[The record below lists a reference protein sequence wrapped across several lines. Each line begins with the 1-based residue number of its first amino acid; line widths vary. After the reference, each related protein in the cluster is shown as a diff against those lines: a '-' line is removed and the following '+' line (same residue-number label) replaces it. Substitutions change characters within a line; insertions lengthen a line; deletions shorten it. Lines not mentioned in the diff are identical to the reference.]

1 MKKVS
6 YILLTL
12 LMLAACTSCELETST
27 NGALDGYWRLQQ
39 VDTLQT
45 KGTADLSAQ
54 RLFWSVQGK
63 VLMLNDLDYR
73 YPECVMEFEHRDQRL
88 MLHRPLISDRTK
100 GDPVIDDVKIL
111 YPYGIRRLDEQFEV
125 ERLDG
130 SHMVLRGEQLRLV
143 FTKF

>member
-6 YILLTL
+6 YIFLNL
-12 LMLAACTSCELETST
+12 LMLATWTSCELETSN

-45 KGTADLSAQ
+45 NGTADLSAQ

-63 VLMLNDLDYR
+63 ILMLNDLDYR
-73 YPECVMEFEHRDQRL
+73 YPECVMEFEHRGGRL
-88 MLHRPLISDRTK
+88 TLRKPLISDRAK
-100 GDPVIDDVKIL
+100 GDSVIGDAQIL
-111 YPYGIRRLDEQFEV
+111 HPYGIRRLDEQFEV

-130 SHMVLRGEQLRLV
+130 SRMVLRGEQLRLV

>member
-1 MKKVS
+1 MKKTT

-12 LMLAACTSCELETST
+12 LMLAVCTSCELETST

-45 KGTADLSAQ
+45 TGTADLSKQ
-54 RLFWSVQGK
+54 RLFWAVQGK
-63 VLMLNDLDYR
+63 ILMLKDLSLQH
-73 YPECVMEFEHRDQRL
+73 PECVMEFEHRGGRL
-88 MLHRPLISDRTK
+88 TLRKPLISDRAK
-100 GDPVIDDVKIL
+100 GDPVIGDAQIL
-111 YPYGIRRLDEQFEV
+111 HPYGIRRLDEQFEV

-130 SHMVLRGEQLRLV
+130 SRMVLRGEQLRLV

>member
-1 MKKVS
+1 MKKTT

-12 LMLAACTSCELETST
+12 LMLAVCTSCELETST

-45 KGTADLSAQ
+45 TGTADLSAQ
-54 RLFWSVQGK
+54 RLFWAVQGK
-63 VLMLNDLDYR
+63 ILMLNDLDYR
-73 YPECVMEFEHRDQRL
+73 YPECVMEFEHHDQRL
-88 MLHRPLISDRTK
+88 TLHRPLISDRAK
-100 GDPVIDDVKIL
+100 GDPVIGDAQIL
-111 YPYGIRRLDEQFEV
+111 HPYGIRRLDEQFEV

-130 SHMVLRGEQLRLV
+130 SRMVLRGEQLRLV

>member
-1 MKKVS
+1 MKKTT

-12 LMLAACTSCELETST
+12 LMLAVCTSCELETST

-45 KGTADLSAQ
+45 TGTADLSAQ
-54 RLFWSVQGK
+54 RLFWAVQGK
-63 VLMLNDLDYR
+63 ILMLNDLDYR
-73 YPECVMEFEHRDQRL
+73 YPECVMEFEHHDQRL
-88 MLHRPLISDRTK
+88 TLHRPLISDRTK
-100 GDPVIDDVKIL
+100 GDPVIGDAQIL
-111 YPYGIRRLDEQFEV
+111 HPYGIRRLDEQFEV

-130 SHMVLRGEQLRLV
+130 SRMVLRGEQLRLV

>member
-1 MKKVS
+1 MKKTT
-6 YILLTL
+6 YILLSL

-45 KGTADLSAQ
+45 AGTADLSAQ
-54 RLFWSVQGK
+54 RLFWAVQGK
-63 VLMLNDLDYR
+63 ILMLKDLSLQ
-73 YPECVMEFEHRDQRL
+73 YPECVMEFEHHDGRL
-88 MLHRPLISDRTK
+88 ALRKPLISDRAK

-111 YPYGIRRLDEQFEV
+111 YPYGIWRLDEQFEV

-130 SHMVLRGEQLRLV
+130 SRMILRSEQLRLV

>member
-6 YILLTL
+6 YILLIL
-12 LMLAACTSCELETST
+12 LMLTTWTSCELETSN
-27 NGALDGYWRLQQ
+27 NGVLDGYWRLQQ

-63 VLMLNDLDYR
+63 ILMLNDLDYR
-73 YPECVMEFEHRDQRL
+73 YPECVMEFEHRGGRL
-88 MLHRPLISDRTK
+88 TLRKPLISDRAK
-100 GDPVIDDVKIL
+100 GDSVIGDAQIL
-111 YPYGIRRLDEQFEV
+111 HPYGIRRLDEQFEV

>member
-6 YILLTL
+6 YIFLNL
-12 LMLAACTSCELETST
+12 LMLATWTSCELETSN

-45 KGTADLSAQ
+45 NGTADLSAQ

-63 VLMLNDLDYR
+63 ILMLNDLDYR
-73 YPECVMEFEHRDQRL
+73 YPECVMEFEHRGGRL
-88 MLHRPLISDRTK
+88 TLRKPLISDRAK
-100 GDPVIDDVKIL
+100 GDSVIGDAQIL
-111 YPYGIRRLDEQFEV
+111 HPYGIRRLDEQFEV

>member
-1 MKKVS
+1 
-6 YILLTL
+6 
-12 LMLAACTSCELETST
+12 
-27 NGALDGYWRLQQ
+27 
-39 VDTLQT
+39 
-45 KGTADLSAQ
+45 
-54 RLFWSVQGK
+54 
-63 VLMLNDLDYR
+63 MLNDLDYR